1 MNLDKIFIIN
11 LPERTD
17 RKIQI
22 IDELKKQNITN
33 YDFFDGVRPTL
44 EDVDKWNKNYCFHNK
59 KNVHPFKFLN
69 YRRGCLG
76 CLKSHIEIIKIAL
89 ERNYKNILILEDD
102 TEFIDNF
109 DKLFE
114 YAKEI
119 NNTYDMLY
127 LAGSHLGTKKY
138 VSNNVNKVIGT
149 HTTGSYCITEKAMK
163 YILNNIEG
171 YDKEIDVFYAKIL
184 QPIFNCY
191 CVKMHITRQRD
202 GYSDIQQGNVSY
214 GYNWNM

>member
-1 MNLDKIFIIN
+1 MNIDKIFIIN
-11 LPERTD
+11 LQERTD
-17 RKIQI
+17 RKKQI
-22 IDELKKQNITN
+22 IDEMNKQNIHESN
-33 YDFFDGVRPTL
+33 YEIFNGIRPTL
-44 EDVDKWNKNYCFHNK
+44 DEVNKWNMNYCYHV
-59 KNVHPFKFLN
+59 KNSVHPHRFIN
-69 YRRGCLG
+69 YRIGCLG
-76 CLKSHIEIIKIAL
+76 CLKSHVEIIKIAL
-89 ERNYKNILILEDD
+89 SRGYKNILILEDD

-171 YDKEIDVFYAKIL
+171 YDKEIDVFLCK
-184 QPIFNCY
+184 N
-191 CVKMHITRQRD
+191 ITT
-202 GYSDIQQGNVSY
+202 NFKLLLC
-214 GYNWNM
+214 